1 MVLEDKRSGWLKDL
15 QVGSLV
21 YVKHKGNYLQGFVSL
36 ITALGVLL
44 VRCDNQLKFKIM
56 PDGFT
61 ATKES
66 ELVPYER
73 TE

>member
-1 MVLEDKRSGWLKDL
+1 MVLVDKRSGWLKGL
-15 QVGSLV
+15 RVGSLV
-21 YVKHKGNYLQGFVSL
+21 YVKHKGAYLQGSISL

-56 PDGFT
+56 PDGFSV
-61 ATKES
+61 TKES
-66 ELVPYER
+66 ELVPYGK

>member
-21 YVKHKGNYLQGFVSL
+21 YVKHKGTYLQGFVSL

>member
-1 MVLEDKRSGWLKDL
+1 MVFVDKRSGWLKNL
-15 QVGSLV
+15 HVGSLV
-21 YVKHKGNYLQGFVSL
+21 YVKHKDTYIKGSVSL
-36 ITALGVLL
+36 VTALGVLL
-44 VRCDNQLKFKIM
+44 IRCDNQLKFKIM

-66 ELVPYER
+66 ELVPYGK